1 MTESWRGLLRNGD
14 LLAPYYVQ
22 IPDIDRVVIHSTY
35 LDRRGPT
42 LVLRLDLPRFADRPL
57 PEWIEAGCDRIQC
70 HVKFLALSDVRIQRV
85 RFPAEARINI
95 DRREDG
101 RIGVRVASDIGDM
114 EFISSDSLTV
124 GHIGAFRS
132 RDGSEGRHFF
142 ASKLDRRRFGDF
154 LPAAHEKGF
163 YG

>member
-14 LLAPYYVQ
+14 LLAPYYAEV
-22 IPDIDRVVIHSTY
+22 PDICRVTIRSAY

-42 LVLRLDLPRFADRPL
+42 LVLRLDLPGFADMPSG
-57 PEWIEAGCDRIQC
+57 EWIENGCDRIQC
-70 HVKFLALSDVRIQRV
+70 HVKFLALGDVHIRDL
-85 RFPAEARINI
+85 RFPADARVSIA
-95 DRREDG
+95 RREEN
-101 RIGVRVASDIGDM
+101 RIGVFVASEVGEM
-114 EFISSDSLTV
+114 TFTSSDSLTV
-124 GHIGAFRS
+124 GHVSAFRS
-132 RDGSEGRHFF
+132 SDGSEGRHFF